1 MKEKSN
7 LTVAK
12 KQSPLTDLQIIG
24 LNVRK
29 IRETQNI
36 SRLQLAYEIDTT
48 EKQLSR
54 IEYGEIN
61 SGVMSYIKIARALNV
76 SIDELFKKIKI

>member
-1 MKEKSN
+1 

-12 KQSPLTDLQIIG
+12 KQSSLTELQIIG
-24 LNVRK
+24 LNIRK

-76 SIDELFKKIKI
+76 PIDELFKKVKF

>member
-1 MKEKSN
+1 M
-7 LTVAK
+7 TVAK
-12 KQSPLTDLQIIG
+12 KQSSLTELQIIG
-24 LNVRK
+24 LNIRK

-76 SIDELFKKIKI
+76 PIDELFKKVKF

>member
-1 MKEKSN
+1 M
-7 LTVAK
+7 AK
-12 KQSPLTDLQIIG
+12 KQSSLTELQIIG
-24 LNVRK
+24 LNIRK

-76 SIDELFKKIKI
+76 PIDELFKKVKF

>member
-1 MKEKSN
+1 M
-7 LTVAK
+7 AK

>member
-1 MKEKSN
+1 
-7 LTVAK
+7 VAK
-12 KQSPLTDLQIIG
+12 KKQKELTELQIIG
-24 LNVRK
+24 MNIRK
-29 IRETQNI
+29 LREQQNI

-61 SGVMSYIKIARALNV
+61 SGIMSYIKIARVLNV
-76 SIDELFKKIKI
+76 SFEQLVKKIKF

>member
-1 MKEKSN
+1 M
-7 LTVAK
+7 AIK
-12 KQSPLTDLQIIG
+12 KQKELTELQLIG
-24 LNVRK
+24 ITIRK
-29 IRETQNI
+29 IREQQEI
-36 SRLQLAYEIDTT
+36 SRQQLAYEIDTT

-76 SIDELFKKIKI
+76 SLEQLFKKIKF

>member
-1 MKEKSN
+1 M
-7 LTVAK
+7 AK
-12 KQSPLTDLQIIG
+12 KQSPLTELQIIG
-24 LNVRK
+24 LNIRK

-36 SRLQLAYEIDTT
+36 SRLQLAYEIETT

-54 IEYGEIN
+54 IEYGQIN

-76 SIDELFKKIKI
+76 PIEELFEKVKF

>member
-1 MKEKSN
+1 M
-7 LTVAK
+7 AK
-12 KQSPLTDLQIIG
+12 KKQKELTELQIIG
-24 LNVRK
+24 MNIRK
-29 IRETQNI
+29 LREQQNI

-61 SGVMSYIKIARALNV
+61 SGIMSYIKIARVLNV
-76 SIDELFKKIKI
+76 SFEQLVKKIKF